1 MNGFI
6 ETIGKV
12 KLTDI
17 TANEIGMKGVNLQ
30 VKVQLWKEN
39 CFRVQVFE
47 PGLQIQ
53 NPYAVVAQPEQVAQ
67 TTTQHTK
74 GIKTKTSEASLIIDF
89 EPFSI
94 SFLNQ
99 HGVLLAHDK
108 SMAVVK
114 QGQRLIAHHELQKDD
129 AFYGLGEKTGPL
141 NRRGRAYTN
150 WNTDYFAYGVE
161 ADPLYASIPFYLGKT
176 KAGWYGLFLDCPGK
190 SQFNFGASNHRF
202 STFSTEGGGLD
213 YYVMTGENPAAILQ
227 TYTWL
232 TGRMPLPPKWSLGL
246 QQCRYSYY
254 PEHELHSLAD
264 NYRNRGISADV
275 LYLDIHY
282 MEAYKVFTWHKER
295 FPDPKAMHMRL
306 AEKGFKTVAIIDPG
320 VKTEPG
326 YPVYES
332 GKASDV
338 FLSYPD
344 GHDFQAQVWPG
355 WCHFPDFTEENA
367 RKWWTEQ
374 VKQFMDSGLSGC
386 WNDMNEPATW
396 GQSLPDSVLF
406 GMEGHKLPHP
416 LARNVYG
423 MQMARATHE
432 GMKSHAPNERVF
444 VLTRAAFSGIQRYAA
459 LWTGDNVA
467 SDEHMMAGIRL
478 CLSLGL
484 SGVPFTGMDVGGF
497 VGESSP
503 ALFARWISIASF
515 MPLFRIHSMIDS
527 KESDP
532 WSYGEKTE
540 AICKNYINLRYR
552 LLPTLVASFAHSAE
566 TGLPINEAMIIRH
579 PNLEVPD
586 AYAQQF
592 YLGNLLVCPT
602 ESQKEATKVW
612 LPDTPH
618 YHLFTGKKYA
628 FGEHWVHSPV
638 DTLPVFVAEG
648 SVLLMQSLVPHTDA
662 PHNGIL
668 EIHLF
673 AGNLAGKATWYEDDG
688 LTESYANGG
697 FYSREIF
704 FTGTQVTIAANAGKS
719 SSSFTKIKLVLHG
732 WEGKLA
738 NFWKKETYQFLDE
751 LPDFDP
757 FSNEHKNYAIPVY
770 TTMLPISES
779 QMEISLMVSSR

>member
-6 ETIGKV
+6 ETIGNV
-12 KLTDI
+12 QRFEVA
-17 TANEIGMKGVNLQ
+17 ANEIGMKGANLQ
-30 VKVQLWKEN
+30 VKVQLWREN
-39 CFRVQVFE
+39 CFRVQIFE
-47 PGLQIQ
+47 PGLHIQ
-53 NPYAVVAQPEQVAQ
+53 NPYAVVAQPEQVTHA
-67 TTTQHTK
+67 TKENPK
-74 GIKTKTSEASLIIDF
+74 GISIQTNDASLIIDF

-94 SFLNQ
+94 SFSNQ
-99 HGVLLAHDK
+99 HGVLLASDK
-108 SMAVVK
+108 TMAVVK

-129 AFYGLGEKTGPL
+129 AFYGLGEKTGPM

-161 ADPLYASIPFYLGKT
+161 SDPLYASIPFYLGKT

-202 STFSTEGGGLD
+202 TTFTSEGGGLD

-232 TGRMPLPPKWSLGL
+232 TGRMSMPPKWSLGL

-275 LYLDIHY
+275 LYFDIHY

-295 FPDPKAMHMRL
+295 FPDPKAMHKRL

-332 GKASDV
+332 GKAADV
-338 FLSYPD
+338 FLKYPD

-355 WCHFPDFTEENA
+355 WCHFPDFTENEA
-367 RKWWTEQ
+367 RQWWAGH
-374 VKQFMDSGLSGC
+374 VKQFMDSGLAGC

-406 GMEGHKLPHP
+406 GLEGQKLPHP

-432 GMKSHAPNERVF
+432 GMKSHNPKERAF

-527 KESDP
+527 RESDP

-540 AICKNYINLRYR
+540 AICRNYINLRYR
-552 LLPTLVASFAHSAE
+552 LLPTLYSIFAQSTE
-566 TGLPINEAMIIRH
+566 TGIPINEAMLLRH
-579 PNLEVPD
+579 PDLEIPP
-586 AYAQQF
+586 AYSQQF
-592 YLGNLLVCPT
+592 YLGSLLICPT
-602 ESQKEATKVW
+602 ESQKDATKVW
-612 LPDTPH
+612 LPEIPH
-618 YHLFTGKKYA
+618 YHLLTGKKHEP
-628 FGEHWVHSPV
+628 GEHWVHSPV
-638 DTLPVFVAEG
+638 DTLPVFVPES

-662 PHNGIL
+662 PHNGTL
-668 EIHLF
+668 ELHLF
-673 AGNLAGKATWYEDDG
+673 SGKHHGKATWYEDDG
-688 LTESYANGG
+688 HSESYAEGH
-697 FYSREIF
+697 FYQRAIS
-704 FTGTQVTIAANAGKS
+704 FTGTKLDIAPNTGKGKT
-719 SSSFTKIKLVLHG
+719 SFKNIKFVLHA
-732 WEGKLA
+732 WEGKLT
-738 NFWKKETYQFLDE
+738 NVWKKETYQFLDE

-757 FSNEHKNYAIPVY
+757 FANEQKTYKMQVHTFKVDIWEGEMQFELV
-770 TTMLPISES
+770 ES
-779 QMEISLMVSSR
+779 